1 MKRFI
6 ISVVVLLSTFG
17 ASTMKTMAKGKKV
30 PKVYIFGFSAS
41 FKNPVIY
48 LTDIQELD
56 SAWIDSKTKFLLERD
71 SYSAQLKDYLTEKAN
86 DPHRTCIVMFYTDKA
101 KAEKKYTKLKN
112 NYTVKAKAQDG
123 YDVKYLSKNDFKFE
137 TVEVVEE

>member
-1 MKRFI
+1 M
-6 ISVVVLLSTFG
+6 
-17 ASTMKTMAKGKKV
+17 
-30 PKVYIFGFSAS
+30 
-41 FKNPVIY
+41 
-48 LTDIQELD
+48 
-56 SAWIDSKTKFLLERD
+56 
-71 SYSAQLKDYLTEKAN
+71 KDYLTEKAN
-86 DPHRTCIVMFYTDKA
+86 DPHRTCIVMFSTDKA